1 MWAVFKAF
9 RQLKRNFRLSKPVD
23 FQRVRRLGKS
33 QAHPLL
39 VLITMPNGLDRTRV
53 GFAAGR
59 SIGNA
64 VKRNRA
70 KRVLREAMRPLM
82 DNINTGQDI
91 VLLARTKLL
100 TSQSKDIEAALSQVI
115 KRSGLVSK

>member
-1 MWAVFKAF
+1 
-9 RQLKRNFRLSKPVD
+9 
-23 FQRVRRLGKS
+23 
-33 QAHPLL
+33 
-39 VLITMPNGLDRTRV
+39 MPNGLDRTRV

-82 DNINTGQDI
+82 DNINKGQDI

>member
-1 MWAVFKAF
+1 
-9 RQLKRNFRLSKPVD
+9 
-23 FQRVRRLGKS
+23 
-33 QAHPLL
+33 
-39 VLITMPNGLDRTRV
+39 MPNGLDRTRV

-91 VLLARTKLL
+91 VLLARAKLL